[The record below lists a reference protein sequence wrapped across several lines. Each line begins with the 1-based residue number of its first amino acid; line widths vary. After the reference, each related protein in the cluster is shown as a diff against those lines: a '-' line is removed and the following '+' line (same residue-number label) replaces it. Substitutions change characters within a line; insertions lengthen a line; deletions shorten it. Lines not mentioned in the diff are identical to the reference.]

1 MKRQKQELSQCPEK
15 AMVDFKDN
23 NDIPALAKKTG
34 ASKNIIYDRLN
45 PDRDQKLGYLEA
57 IGHSHICDDDTL
69 LHAWA
74 SDRGYG
80 LFKTPE
86 GSSGEEEM
94 LDLVLIKQGLGG
106 CFAST
111 FHSARSDGVIDQV
124 ECDDLMK
131 LINKEMDAL
140 ATLKAEISGQV
151 RKIK

>member
-1 MKRQKQELSQCPEK
+1 MKRQSHEMSQCPEK
-15 AMVDFKDN
+15 AMVNFKDN

-80 LFKTPE
+80 LFKVPQ
-86 GSSGEEEM
+86 GSSGDEEM
-94 LDLVLIKQGLGG
+94 LDLLLKIQGLGG
-106 CFAST
+106 SFAVT
-111 FHSARSDGVIDQV
+111 FHDAREDGVIDKH
-124 ECDDLMK
+124 ESSTLGS
-131 LINKEMDAL
+131 LIDQKINAL
-140 ATLKAEISGQV
+140 VTLKAEITEQV
-151 RKIK
+151 RELK